1 MHTFL
6 QALILGILT
15 GGVYA
20 LMSTG
25 QTLVFGV
32 MRVVNVAQ
40 GMLVILSAY
49 LSYTVHQDLGIDPFL
64 TLLIVMPVMFAVGVG
79 IQLAFI
85 RPVKRNAAE
94 AGFEQTLLIMFA
106 LAVGI
111 EGILDLV
118 YTSEYRSIT
127 TSYANSSW
135 TVGGYTLSVVRVL
148 AFALAVVLLG
158 ALWLVLNK
166 TGFGRAVRATV
177 QNPTAARLLGVDT
190 ERIGALGMGLGV
202 SLAGASG
209 AVFGLIYA
217 FNANSSYDLV
227 SRLLS
232 IIVLG
237 GLGSVVGAVVGSVSL
252 GVAEAVVAH
261 GQPGLGAVHLPR
273 RAHGRAAGAAAGH
286 LRRGGTRCAVKRL
299 APRADS
305 WLARVVI
312 PLALLACVPFVMT
325 TSWLLNLAVLG
336 LMYAVLASSW
346 NLLAGY
352 TGYISLAHAAFFGIG
367 AYSLA
372 LWTGPKRR
380 HWAAT
385 APSC

>member
-85 RPVKRNAAE
+85 RPVKRNASA

-237 GLGSVVGAVVGSVSL
+237 GLGSVVGAVVGSLSL
-252 GVAEAVVAH
+252 GVAEAVVATVSPVWAPFTFLVVLMVVLLVRPQ
-261 GQPGLGAVHLPR
+261 GIFGAVER
-273 RAHGRAAGAAAGH
+273 GA
-286 LRRGGTRCAVKRL
+286 L
-299 APRADS
+299 
-305 WLARVVI
+305 
-312 PLALLACVPFVMT
+312 
-325 TSWLLNLAVLG
+325 
-336 LMYAVLASSW
+336 
-346 NLLAGY
+346 
-352 TGYISLAHAAFFGIG
+352 
-367 AYSLA
+367 
-372 LWTGPKRR
+372 
-380 HWAAT
+380 
-385 APSC
+385 

>member
-85 RPVKRNAAE
+85 RPVKRSRTE

-177 QNPTAARLLGVDT
+177 QNPTSARLLGVDT

-237 GLGSVVGAVVGSVSL
+237 GLGSVVGAVVGSLSL
-252 GVAEAVVAH
+252 GVAEAVVATVSPVWAPFTFLVVLMVVLLVRPQ
-261 GQPGLGAVHLPR
+261 GIFGAVER
-273 RAHGRAAGAAAGH
+273 GA
-286 LRRGGTRCAVKRL
+286 L
-299 APRADS
+299 
-305 WLARVVI
+305 
-312 PLALLACVPFVMT
+312 
-325 TSWLLNLAVLG
+325 
-336 LMYAVLASSW
+336 
-346 NLLAGY
+346 
-352 TGYISLAHAAFFGIG
+352 
-367 AYSLA
+367 
-372 LWTGPKRR
+372 
-380 HWAAT
+380 
-385 APSC
+385 

>member
-1 MHTFL
+1 VTVHTFV

-85 RPVKRNAAE
+85 RPVKRSRTE

-177 QNPTAARLLGVDT
+177 QNPTSARLLGVDT

-237 GLGSVVGAVVGSVSL
+237 GLGSVVGAVVGSLSL
-252 GVAEAVVAH
+252 GVAEAVVATVSPVWAPFTFLVVLMVVLLVRPQ
-261 GQPGLGAVHLPR
+261 GIFGAVER
-273 RAHGRAAGAAAGH
+273 GA
-286 LRRGGTRCAVKRL
+286 L
-299 APRADS
+299 
-305 WLARVVI
+305 
-312 PLALLACVPFVMT
+312 
-325 TSWLLNLAVLG
+325 
-336 LMYAVLASSW
+336 
-346 NLLAGY
+346 
-352 TGYISLAHAAFFGIG
+352 
-367 AYSLA
+367 
-372 LWTGPKRR
+372 
-380 HWAAT
+380 
-385 APSC
+385 

>member
-1 MHTFL
+1 VHTFL

-40 GMLVILSAY
+40 GILVILSAY
-49 LSYTVHQDLGIDPFL
+49 LSYTVHQVLGIDPFL
-64 TLLIVMPVMFAVGVG
+64 TLVIVMPAMFAVGVG

-85 RPVKRNAAE
+85 RPVKRSRTE
-94 AGFEQTLLIMFA
+94 VGFEQTLLIMFA

-118 YTSEYRSIT
+118 YTSTYRSIT

-135 TVGGYTLSVVRVL
+135 TVDGYTLSVVRVL

-158 ALWLVLNK
+158 ALWLVLNR

-177 QNPTAARLLGVDT
+177 QNPTSARLLGVNT

-202 SLAGASG
+202 SLAGAAG
-209 AVFGLIYA
+209 AIYGLIYP

-237 GLGSVVGAVVGSVSL
+237 GLGSVIGAVVGSLSL
-252 GVAEAVVAH
+252 GVVEAVVAVVSPVWAPFTFLIVLMVVLLVRPQ
-261 GQPGLGAVHLPR
+261 GIFGTVERGAL
-273 RAHGRAAGAAAGH
+273 
-286 LRRGGTRCAVKRL
+286 
-299 APRADS
+299 
-305 WLARVVI
+305 
-312 PLALLACVPFVMT
+312 
-325 TSWLLNLAVLG
+325 
-336 LMYAVLASSW
+336 
-346 NLLAGY
+346 
-352 TGYISLAHAAFFGIG
+352 
-367 AYSLA
+367 
-372 LWTGPKRR
+372 
-380 HWAAT
+380 
-385 APSC
+385 

>member
-85 RPVKRNAAE
+85 RPVKRNRTE

-106 LAVGI
+106 LAVGV

-118 YTSEYRSIT
+118 YTSAYRSIT

-237 GLGSVVGAVVGSVSL
+237 GLGSVVGAVVGSLSL
-252 GVAEAVVAH
+252 GVAEAVVATVSPVWAPFTFLVVLMVVLLVRPQ
-261 GQPGLGAVHLPR
+261 GIFGAVER
-273 RAHGRAAGAAAGH
+273 GA
-286 LRRGGTRCAVKRL
+286 L
-299 APRADS
+299 
-305 WLARVVI
+305 
-312 PLALLACVPFVMT
+312 
-325 TSWLLNLAVLG
+325 
-336 LMYAVLASSW
+336 
-346 NLLAGY
+346 
-352 TGYISLAHAAFFGIG
+352 
-367 AYSLA
+367 
-372 LWTGPKRR
+372 
-380 HWAAT
+380 
-385 APSC
+385 